1 MLDTQAGFKAFDP
14 AALGPVIRQMI
25 SFNETFDVESLI
37 HLAQHYDHRPWPSSP
52 IVFTEDFAAT
62 TFPSVEPGGSR
73 DRQQRRRRRAG
84 TGRLRLRRRL
94 PARPLYGQVDRRR
107 RSRSRV
113 VLGDRK
119 RMRNVPESGWPT
131 R

>member
-25 SFNETFDVESLI
+25 SFNETFDVELLI
-37 HLAQHYDHRPWPSSP
+37 HLAQHYGPQALAVEP

-73 DRQQRRRRRAG
+73 DRQQRRRPRAG
-84 TGRLRLRRRL
+84 TRTAPATPTSTCTAPVRAGRQTS
-94 PARPLYGQVDRRR
+94 A
-107 RSRSRV
+107 
-113 VLGDRK
+113 
-119 RMRNVPESGWPT
+119 
-131 R
+131 